1 VTTFGVLAGSGEP
14 PFATRLET
22 AGNVPVTPY
31 GEASAP
37 VGTIDLGT
45 HRLAVLQRHGPNH
58 ERVAHEVNYRA
69 NLWAL
74 CEAGVT
80 SLVALHTVGGIDRA
94 LVPGDVVLADQI
106 IDYSWGRAHTFALP
120 DARHVA
126 FAEPYDPELRAVLV
140 EAAARAGIAMRDSA
154 VYGCTQGPRLET
166 VAEIE
171 RMARDGCDV
180 VGMTAMPEAALARE
194 LALPYASVCLV
205 VNPAAGRG
213 VIDFEDVR
221 RVARNGIGRIEALL
235 ERLCEVGIRGE

>member
-1 VTTFGVLAGSGEP
+1 
-14 PFATRLET
+14 
-22 AGNVPVTPY
+22 
-31 GEASAP
+31 
-37 VGTIDLGT
+37 
-45 HRLAVLQRHGPNH
+45 
-58 ERVAHEVNYRA
+58 
-69 NLWAL
+69 
-74 CEAGVT
+74 
-80 SLVALHTVGGIDRA
+80 
-94 LVPGDVVLADQI
+94 
-106 IDYSWGRAHTFALP
+106 
-120 DARHVA
+120 VA